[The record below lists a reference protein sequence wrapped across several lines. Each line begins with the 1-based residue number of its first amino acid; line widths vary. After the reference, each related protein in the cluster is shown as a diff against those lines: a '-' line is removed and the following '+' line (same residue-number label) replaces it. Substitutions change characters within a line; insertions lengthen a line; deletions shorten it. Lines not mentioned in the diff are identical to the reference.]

1 MVTENH
7 DTMSVRFKEQ
17 NGLRKI
23 LGTKEREKV

>member
-7 DTMSVRFKEQ
+7 DTMNVRFKEQ

-23 LGTKEREKV
+23 PGTKEREKV